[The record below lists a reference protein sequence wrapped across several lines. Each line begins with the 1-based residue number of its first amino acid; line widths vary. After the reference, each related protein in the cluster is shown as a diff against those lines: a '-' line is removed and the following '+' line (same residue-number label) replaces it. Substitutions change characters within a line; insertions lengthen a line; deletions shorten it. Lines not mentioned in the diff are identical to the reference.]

1 MAINYDSGGFI
12 IGERRAKEIADGVN
26 QTNDTT
32 KQILD
37 FLKNTMTELKA
48 TAEERATANQSDL
61 NRQNRHGRSVDASSR
76 EAGAIRQVVDASE
89 SLARATERV
98 RSTTQGLGTE
108 SSGRSGGVSGTRER
122 SEQARERD
130 SKGRFIGA
138 RGAKE
143 TSSHFDFSGKAKDF
157 MSGNGGVDVSGVDP
171 TIDALREVKDIV
183 SPVGR
188 VFGGM
193 GARAIGLF
201 RGRLKKRRGDEL
213 LPKEQVDANK
223 EQQRNDKQRNKLL
236 KRLIDAV
243 RSNSGGGGLGGLLG
257 SRGALGLLGG
267 LGKAGLKR
275 IPLLGALFGGASLA
289 KDWDKL
295 DTAGKGKGI
304 GEVIG
309 TTVGGVL
316 GAFLGPV
323 GAIGGAGLGNYLG
336 GIFGNKVGK
345 WVDELRTADLPTM
358 FKELVK
364 GVLKTNPV
372 TGIPYR
378 LGEKAYSAGQSI
390 RDWFGGGDSSSSGGD
405 IGVASG
411 DIGASSGR
419 FSPLLDTIAR
429 AESKRGA
436 FGTSGY
442 DAIHS
447 GARIKPNKPISQMTL
462 AEVKAYQKK
471 LVDSGHSSS
480 AVGRYQFIKNSEA
493 FSNMA
498 AQAGLKDT
506 DLFDAKAQ
514 DKLAIH
520 YAGGEKQLNEWIR
533 TGNKEALTRKTAQ
546 QWAGMK
552 NINGRGNYDGDG
564 LNKAHGGGIEEM
576 GRVINEINANQYFPK
591 KPLNAAKAK
600 AKEVPLFQRP
610 ANSGMAPIQ
619 VPKVTAELSKIGR
632 NTTAQAKS
640 SAPTDVGI
648 GQTVSDRGLAHI
660 ISGGIGYDRY
670 S

>member
-1 MAINYDSGGFI
+1 MAINYDSSGFI
-12 IGERRAKEIADGVN
+12 IGERRAKELADRVN

-48 TAEERATANQSDL
+48 TAEARAKVNKSDL
-61 NRQNRHGRSVDASSR
+61 DRQNRHGKSVDATNK
-76 EAGAIRQVVDASE
+76 EAVVVRKVVDASE
-89 SLARATERV
+89 SLAKAVEKVKNTA
-98 RSTTQGLGTE
+98 QGLGTE
-108 SSGRSGGVSGTRER
+108 SSGRLGGVSGTRER

-138 RGAKE
+138 AGAKE
-143 TSSHFDFSGKAKDF
+143 SRSFFDFIGKAKDF

-171 TIDALREVKDIV
+171 TIDALREVKDVV

-236 KRLIDAV
+236 KRLIDVV
-243 RSNSGGGGLGGLLG
+243 RANSGGGLSGLLG
-257 SRGALGLLGG
+257 GRGALGG

-275 IPLLGALFGGASLA
+275 LPLLGALFGGASLA
-289 KDWDKL
+289 KDWNGL
-295 DTAGKGKGI
+295 DTAGKGKGL

-323 GAIGGAGLGNYLG
+323 GAIGGAGLGHYLG

-358 FKELVK
+358 FKELIK

-390 RDWFGGGDSSSSGGD
+390 RDWFGGGGDSSSN
-405 IGVASG
+405 SG

-493 FSNMA
+493 FSEMA

-576 GRVINEINANQYFPK
+576 GRVINEINANQYFLK
-591 KPLNAAKAK
+591 KPLNTAKAK
-600 AKEVPLFQRP
+600 AQEVPLFQRP

>member
-48 TAEERATANQSDL
+48 TAEASAKVNKSDL
-61 NRQNRHGRSVDASSR
+61 DRQNRHGKSVDATSK
-76 EAGAIRQVVDASE
+76 EAVAVRKVVDASE
-89 SLARATERV
+89 SLAKAVEKVKNTA
-98 RSTTQGLGTE
+98 QGLGAE
-108 SSGRSGGVSGTRER
+108 SSGRLGGVSGTRER

-138 RGAKE
+138 AGAKE
-143 TSSHFDFSGKAKDF
+143 SRSFFDFIGKAKDF

-171 TIDALREVKDIV
+171 TIDALREVKDVV

-236 KRLIDAV
+236 KRLIDVV
-243 RSNSGGGGLGGLLG
+243 RANSGGGLGDLLGG
-257 SRGALGLLGG
+257 RGALGLLGG

-275 IPLLGALFGGASLA
+275 LPLIGALFGGASLA
-289 KDWDKL
+289 KDWDGL
-295 DTAGKGKGI
+295 DTAGKGKGL

-309 TTVGGVL
+309 MTVGGVL

-323 GAIGGAGLGNYLG
+323 GAIGGAGLGQYLG

-345 WVDELRTADLPTM
+345 WVDELRTADLPTI
-358 FKELVK
+358 FKELIK

-378 LGEKAYSAGQSI
+378 LGENAYGFGQSV
-390 RDWFGGGDSSSSGGD
+390 RNWFGGGDSSSSGDDGGPVTRVGSLSVD
-405 IGVASG
+405 KQKSISRVANNIGVAPNDLASIISFETAG
-411 DIGASSGR
+411 TFSTKSKNPGSSATGLIQFMGKGA
-419 FSPLLDTIAR
+419 T
-429 AESKRGA
+429 KRGGYNDGSYYGMSRDQ
-436 FGTSGY
+436 FGALSFDEQMKYVEKYYKDRGFDGTKKRSLADAYTAVSGY
-442 DAIHS
+442 GYKAGS
-447 GARIKPNKPISQMTL
+447 
-462 AEVKAYQKK
+462 KAYE
-471 LVDSGHSSS
+471 LNR
-480 AVGRYQFIKNSEA
+480 AW
-493 FSNMA
+493 
-498 AQAGLKDT
+498 DT
-506 DLFDAKAQ
+506 DGNGVI
-514 DKLAIH
+514 DK
-520 YAGGEKQLNEWIR
+520 GEAVRAPQFQAHRKKWI
-533 TGNKEALTRKTAQ
+533 KS
-546 QWAGMK
+546 
-552 NINGRGNYDGDG
+552 
-564 LNKAHGGGIEEM
+564 EE
-576 GRVINEINANQYFPK
+576 
-591 KPLNAAKAK
+591 KPLNTAKAK
-600 AKEVPLFQRP
+600 AQEVPLFQRP

-640 SAPTDVGI
+640 SAPTDMGI

-660 ISGGIGYDRY
+660 TSGGIGYDRY

>member
-12 IGERRAKEIADGVN
+12 IGERRTKEIADGVN

-48 TAEERATANQSDL
+48 TAEERAKANKSDL

-98 RSTTQGLGTE
+98 RSATQGLGTE

-138 RGAKE
+138 GGAKE
-143 TSSHFDFSGKAKDF
+143 SSSLFDLGGKAKDF

-171 TIDALREVKDIV
+171 TIDALREVKDVV

-223 EQQRNDKQRNKLL
+223 EQQRNDKQHNKLL
-236 KRLIDAV
+236 KRLIDVV
-243 RSNSGGGGLGGLLG
+243 RANSGGGLGGLLG
-257 SRGALGLLGG
+257 GRGALGLLGG

-275 IPLLGALFGGASLA
+275 LPLLGALFGGASLA

-323 GAIGGAGLGNYLG
+323 GAIGGAGLGHYLG
-336 GIFGNKVGK
+336 GIFGNKMGK

-358 FKELVK
+358 FKELIK

-378 LGEKAYSAGQSI
+378 LGEKAYGFGQSV
-390 RDWFGGGDSSSSGGD
+390 RNWFGGGGD

-411 DIGASSGR
+411 D
-419 FSPLLDTIAR
+419 FSPLLDVIANG
-429 AESKRGA
+429 ESRSGA

-442 DAIHS
+442 DAIYS
-447 GARIKPNKPISQMTL
+447 GAKIKPNKPISQMTV
-462 AEVKAYQKK
+462 AEVKAYQQK
-471 LVDSGHSSS
+471 LVDSGHAST
-480 AVGRYQFIKNSEA
+480 AVGRYQFIRNKGA
-493 FSNMA
+493 FSKMA

-506 DLFDAKAQ
+506 DIFDAKAQ

-520 YAGGEKQLNEWIR
+520 YLGGEKQLNEWIR
-533 TGNKEALTRKTAQ
+533 TGNNKALANKTAQ
-546 QWAGMK
+546 QFASMK
-552 NINGRGNYDGDG
+552 NSSGHGNYDGDG
-564 LNKAHGGGIEEM
+564 LNTAHHGGVDVMRGVSSQI
-576 GRVINEINANQYFPK
+576 RVNKVKPN
-591 KPLNAAKAK
+591 KPLNTAKAK
-600 AKEVPLFQRP
+600 AQEVSLFQRP

-648 GQTVSDRGLAHI
+648 GQAVSDRGLAHI

>member
-37 FLKNTMTELKA
+37 FLKNAMTELKA
-48 TAEERATANQSDL
+48 TAEERAKANKSDL
-61 NRQNRHGRSVDASSR
+61 NRQNRHGRSVDASGR

-98 RSTTQGLGTE
+98 RSATQGLGTE

-143 TSSHFDFSGKAKDF
+143 SRSFFNFIGKAKNF
-157 MSGNGGVDVSGVDP
+157 MSGNSGVDVSGVDP
-171 TIDALREVKDIV
+171 TIDALREVKDVV

-236 KRLIDAV
+236 KRLIDVV
-243 RSNSGGGGLGGLLG
+243 RANSGGGLSGLLG
-257 SRGALGLLGG
+257 GRGALGLLGG

-275 IPLLGALFGGASLA
+275 LPLLGALFGGASLA
-289 KDWDKL
+289 KDWNGL
-295 DTAGKGKGI
+295 DTAGKGKGL

-323 GAIGGAGLGNYLG
+323 GAIGGAGLGHYLG

-345 WVDELRTADLPTM
+345 WVDELRTADLSTM

-364 GVLKTNPV
+364 GVLRTNPV

-378 LGEKAYSAGQSI
+378 LGEKAYGFGQSV
-390 RDWFGGGDSSSSGGD
+390 RNWFGGGDSSSSGGD
-405 IGVASG
+405 GGPVTKIGSLSADKQKTISRVAKNIGVDENDLASIISFETG
-411 DIGASSGR
+411 GMFSTKSKNPGSSATGLIQFMGKGA
-419 FSPLLDTIAR
+419 T
-429 AESKRGA
+429 KRGGYNDGSYYGMSRDQFRA
-436 FGTSGY
+436 LSFDEQMKYVEKYYKDRGFDGTKKRSLADAYTAVSGY
-442 DAIHS
+442 
-447 GARIKPNKPISQMTL
+447 GYKR
-462 AEVKAYQKK
+462 
-471 LVDSGHSSS
+471 G
-480 AVGRYQFIKNSEA
+480 SEA
-493 FSNMA
+493 YELNRA
-498 AQAGLKDT
+498 WDT
-506 DLFDAKAQ
+506 DGNGII
-514 DKLAIH
+514 DK
-520 YAGGEKQLNEWIR
+520 GEAVRAPQFQAHRKKWI
-533 TGNKEALTRKTAQ
+533 KS
-546 QWAGMK
+546 
-552 NINGRGNYDGDG
+552 
-564 LNKAHGGGIEEM
+564 EE
-576 GRVINEINANQYFPK
+576 
-591 KPLNAAKAK
+591 KPLNTAKAK
-600 AKEVPLFQRP
+600 AQEVSLFQRP

-619 VPKVTAELSKIGR
+619 VPKITAELSKIGR

>member
-1 MAINYDSGGFI
+1 MAINFDSGGFI

-48 TAEERATANQSDL
+48 TAEERAKVNKSDL
-61 NRQNRHGRSVDASSR
+61 DRQNRNGKSVDATSKEVVTVR
-76 EAGAIRQVVDASE
+76 KVVDASE
-89 SLARATERV
+89 SLAKSVEKVKNTA
-98 RSTTQGLGTE
+98 QGLGTE
-108 SSGRSGGVSGTRER
+108 PSGRLGGVSGTRER

-130 SKGRFIGA
+130 SKGRFLGA
-138 RGAKE
+138 GGAKE
-143 TSSHFDFSGKAKDF
+143 SRSFFDFIGKAKDF

-171 TIDALREVKDIV
+171 TIDALREVKDVV

-213 LPKEQVDANK
+213 LPKEQIDANK
-223 EQQRNDKQRNKLL
+223 EQQRNDKQRNNLL

-243 RSNSGGGGLGGLLG
+243 RANSGGGLGGLLG
-257 SRGALGLLGG
+257 GRGALGLLGG

-275 IPLLGALFGGASLA
+275 LPLLGALFGGASLA
-289 KDWDKL
+289 KDWNGL
-295 DTAGKGKGI
+295 DTAGKGKGL

-323 GAIGGAGLGNYLG
+323 GAIGGAGLGHYLG

-378 LGEKAYSAGQSI
+378 LGEKAYSFGQSV
-390 RDWFGGGDSSSSGGD
+390 RNWFGGGDSSSGGD
-405 IGVASG
+405 GGPVTKVGSLSADKQKSISRVAKNIGVDENDLASIISFETG
-411 DIGASSGR
+411 GTFNPNIKNPKSSATGLIQFMAGTGGKAGSYYGMSRDQFGALSFDEQMKYVERYYKDRGFDGTKKRS
-419 FSPLLDTIAR
+419 LDDAYTAV
-429 AESKRGA
+429 
-436 FGTSGY
+436 SGY
-442 DAIHS
+442 GYKAGS
-447 GARIKPNKPISQMTL
+447 
-462 AEVKAYQKK
+462 KAYE
-471 LVDSGHSSS
+471 LNR
-480 AVGRYQFIKNSEA
+480 AW
-493 FSNMA
+493 
-498 AQAGLKDT
+498 DT
-506 DLFDAKAQ
+506 DGNGVI
-514 DKLAIH
+514 DK
-520 YAGGEKQLNEWIR
+520 GEAVRAPQFQAHRKKWI
-533 TGNKEALTRKTAQ
+533 KS
-546 QWAGMK
+546 
-552 NINGRGNYDGDG
+552 
-564 LNKAHGGGIEEM
+564 EE
-576 GRVINEINANQYFPK
+576 
-591 KPLNAAKAK
+591 KPLNTAKAK
-600 AKEVPLFQRP
+600 PQEVPLFQRP

-660 ISGGIGYDRY
+660 TSGGIGYDRY
-670 S
+670 SA

>member
-26 QTNDTT
+26 QTNYTT

-48 TAEERATANQSDL
+48 TAEERAKVNKSDL
-61 NRQNRHGRSVDASSR
+61 DRQNRHGKSVDATSK
-76 EAGAIRQVVDASE
+76 EAVTVRKVVDASE
-89 SLARATERV
+89 SLAKAVEKVKNTA
-98 RSTTQGLGTE
+98 QGLGAE
-108 SSGRSGGVSGTRER
+108 PSGRLGGVSGTRER

-138 RGAKE
+138 GGAKE
-143 TSSHFDFSGKAKDF
+143 SRSFFDFIGKAKDF

-171 TIDALREVKDIV
+171 TIDALREVKDVV

-193 GARAIGLF
+193 GTRAIGLF
-201 RGRLKKRRGDEL
+201 RSRLKKRRGDEL
-213 LPKEQVDANK
+213 LPKEQIDANK

-236 KRLIDAV
+236 KRLIDVV
-243 RSNSGGGGLGGLLG
+243 RANSGSGLGGLLG
-257 SRGALGLLGG
+257 GRGALGLLGG
-267 LGKAGLKR
+267 LGKVGLKR
-275 IPLLGALFGGASLA
+275 LPLIGALFGGASLA
-289 KDWDKL
+289 KDWDGL
-295 DTAGKGKGI
+295 DTAGKGKSLGK
-304 GEVIG
+304 VIG

-316 GAFLGPV
+316 GAFIGPAGAV
-323 GAIGGAGLGNYLG
+323 GGGVIGNMLG
-336 GIFGNKVGK
+336 GIFGEKVGV

-378 LGEKAYSAGQSI
+378 LGEKAYGFGQSV
-390 RDWFGGGDSSSSGGD
+390 RNWFGGGDSSSSGDGGPVTKVGSLSAD
-405 IGVASG
+405 KQKTISRVAKNIGVDENDLASIISFETG
-411 DIGASSGR
+411 GTFSTKSKNPGSSATGLIQFMGKGA
-419 FSPLLDTIAR
+419 T
-429 AESKRGA
+429 KRGGYNDGSYYGMSRNQ
-436 FGTSGY
+436 FSSLSFDEQMKYVEKYYKDRGFDGTKKRSLADAYTAVSGY
-442 DAIHS
+442 GYKSGSDAYELNR
-447 GARIKPNKPISQMTL
+447 AW
-462 AEVKAYQKK
+462 
-471 LVDSGHSSS
+471 
-480 AVGRYQFIKNSEA
+480 
-493 FSNMA
+493 
-498 AQAGLKDT
+498 DT
-506 DLFDAKAQ
+506 DGNGVI
-514 DKLAIH
+514 DK
-520 YAGGEKQLNEWIR
+520 GEAVRAPQFQAHRKKWI
-533 TGNKEALTRKTAQ
+533 KSAE
-546 QWAGMK
+546 
-552 NINGRGNYDGDG
+552 
-564 LNKAHGGGIEEM
+564 
-576 GRVINEINANQYFPK
+576 
-591 KPLNAAKAK
+591 KPLNTAK
-600 AKEVPLFQRP
+600 AKEISLFQRP
-610 ANSGMAPIQ
+610 ANSGIAPIQ

>member
-1 MAINYDSGGFI
+1 MAINFDSGGFI

-48 TAEERATANQSDL
+48 TAEERAKVNKSDL
-61 NRQNRHGRSVDASSR
+61 DRQNRHGKSVDATSK
-76 EAGAIRQVVDASE
+76 EAVAVRKVVDASE
-89 SLARATERV
+89 SLAKAVEKVKNTA
-98 RSTTQGLGTE
+98 QGLGTE
-108 SSGRSGGVSGTRER
+108 PSVRLGGVSGTRER

-138 RGAKE
+138 GGAKE
-143 TSSHFDFSGKAKDF
+143 SSSFFDFIGKAKDF

-171 TIDALREVKDIV
+171 TIDALREVKDVV

-223 EQQRNDKQRNKLL
+223 EQQRNDKQRNNLL

-243 RSNSGGGGLGGLLG
+243 RANSGGGLGGLLG
-257 SRGALGLLGG
+257 GRGALGLLGG

-275 IPLLGALFGGASLA
+275 LPLIGALFGGASLA
-289 KDWDKL
+289 KDWNGL
-295 DTAGKGKGI
+295 DTAGKGKGL

-323 GAIGGAGLGNYLG
+323 GAIGGAGLGHYLG

-378 LGEKAYSAGQSI
+378 LGEKAYGFGQSV
-390 RDWFGGGDSSSSGGD
+390 RNWFGGGDSSSGGD
-405 IGVASG
+405 GGPVTKVGSLSADKQKSISRVAKNIGVDENDLASIISFETAG
-411 DIGASSGR
+411 TFNPKIKNPKSSATGLIQFMAGTGGKAGSYYGMSR
-419 FSPLLDTIAR
+419 DQFSSLSFDEQMKYVERYYKDRGFDGTK
-429 AESKRGA
+429 KRSLA
-436 FGTSGY
+436 DAYTAVSGY
-442 DAIHS
+442 
-447 GARIKPNKPISQMTL
+447 GY
-462 AEVKAYQKK
+462 KAGSKEYE
-471 LVDSGHSSS
+471 LNR
-480 AVGRYQFIKNSEA
+480 AW
-493 FSNMA
+493 
-498 AQAGLKDT
+498 DT
-506 DLFDAKAQ
+506 DGNGVI
-514 DKLAIH
+514 DK
-520 YAGGEKQLNEWIR
+520 GEAVRAPKFQAHRKKWI
-533 TGNKEALTRKTAQ
+533 KS
-546 QWAGMK
+546 
-552 NINGRGNYDGDG
+552 
-564 LNKAHGGGIEEM
+564 EE
-576 GRVINEINANQYFPK
+576 
-591 KPLNAAKAK
+591 KPLNTAKAK
-600 AKEVPLFQRP
+600 AQEVPLFQRP
-610 ANSGMAPIQ
+610 ANSSMAPIQ

-660 ISGGIGYDRY
+660 TSGGIGYDRY
-670 S
+670 SA

>member
-12 IGERRAKEIADGVN
+12 IGDRRAKEIADGVN

-32 KQILD
+32 KKILD

-48 TAEERATANQSDL
+48 TAEERAKANKFDL
-61 NRQNRHGRSVDASSR
+61 DRQNRHGKSVDATSK
-76 EAGAIRQVVDASE
+76 EAVAVRKVVDASE
-89 SLARATERV
+89 SLAKSVKKVKNTA
-98 RSTTQGLGTE
+98 QGLGTD

-138 RGAKE
+138 RRAKE
-143 TSSHFDFSGKAKDF
+143 ISSHFDFSGKAKDLI
-157 MSGNGGVDVSGVDP
+157 SGNGGVDVSGVDP

-236 KRLIDAV
+236 KRLIDVV
-243 RSNSGGGGLGGLLG
+243 RANSGSGLGGLLG
-257 SRGALGLLGG
+257 GRGALGLLGG

-275 IPLLGALFGGASLA
+275 LPLLGALFGGASLA

-316 GAFLGPV
+316 GAFLGPL
-323 GAIGGAGLGNYLG
+323 GAIGGAGLGQYLG

-358 FKELVK
+358 FKELIK
-364 GVLKTNPV
+364 GVLKSNPV

-378 LGEKAYSAGQSI
+378 LGEKAYGFGQSV
-390 RDWFGGGDSSSSGGD
+390 RNWFGGGDSSSSGGD
-405 IGVASG
+405 GGPVTRVSSLSADKQKSISRVANNIGVAPDDLASIISFETAGTFSTKSKNSG
-411 DIGASSGR
+411 SSATGLIQFMGKGA
-419 FSPLLDTIAR
+419 T
-429 AESKRGA
+429 KRGGYNDGSYYGMSRDQ
-436 FGTSGY
+436 FGALSFDEQMKYVEKYYKDRGFDGTKKRSLADAYTAVSGY
-442 DAIHS
+442 GYKAGS
-447 GARIKPNKPISQMTL
+447 
-462 AEVKAYQKK
+462 KAYE
-471 LVDSGHSSS
+471 LNR
-480 AVGRYQFIKNSEA
+480 AW
-493 FSNMA
+493 
-498 AQAGLKDT
+498 DT
-506 DLFDAKAQ
+506 DGNGVI
-514 DKLAIH
+514 DK
-520 YAGGEKQLNEWIR
+520 GEAVRAPQFQAHRKKWIKS
-533 TGNKEALTRKTAQ
+533 KE
-546 QWAGMK
+546 
-552 NINGRGNYDGDG
+552 
-564 LNKAHGGGIEEM
+564 
-576 GRVINEINANQYFPK
+576 
-591 KPLNAAKAK
+591 KPLNTAKANTK
-600 AKEVPLFQRP
+600 AQEVPLFQRP

>member
-48 TAEERATANQSDL
+48 TAEASAKVNKSDL
-61 NRQNRHGRSVDASSR
+61 DRQNRHGKSVDATSK
-76 EAGAIRQVVDASE
+76 EAVAVRKVVDASE
-89 SLARATERV
+89 SLAKAVEKVKNTA
-98 RSTTQGLGTE
+98 QGLGAE
-108 SSGRSGGVSGTRER
+108 SSGRLGGVSGTRER

-138 RGAKE
+138 AGAKE
-143 TSSHFDFSGKAKDF
+143 SRSFFDFIGKAKDF

-171 TIDALREVKDIV
+171 TIDALREVKDVV

-236 KRLIDAV
+236 KRLIDVV
-243 RSNSGGGGLGGLLG
+243 RANSGGGLGDLLGG
-257 SRGALGLLGG
+257 RGALGLLGG

-275 IPLLGALFGGASLA
+275 LPLIGALFGGASLA
-289 KDWDKL
+289 KDWDGL
-295 DTAGKGKGI
+295 DTAGKGKGL

-309 TTVGGVL
+309 MTVGGVL

-323 GAIGGAGLGNYLG
+323 GAIGGAGLGQYLG

-345 WVDELRTADLPTM
+345 WVDELRTADLPTI
-358 FKELVK
+358 FKELIK

-378 LGEKAYSAGQSI
+378 LGENAYGFGQSV
-390 RDWFGGGDSSSSGGD
+390 RNWFGGGDSSSSGDDGGPVTRVGSLSVD
-405 IGVASG
+405 KQKSISRVANNIGVAPNDLASIISFETAG
-411 DIGASSGR
+411 TFSTKSKNPGSSATGLIQFMGKGA
-419 FSPLLDTIAR
+419 T
-429 AESKRGA
+429 KRGGYNDGSYYGMSRDQ
-436 FGTSGY
+436 FGALSFDEQMKYVEKYYKDRGFDGTKKRSLADAYTAVSGY
-442 DAIHS
+442 RYKAGS
-447 GARIKPNKPISQMTL
+447 
-462 AEVKAYQKK
+462 KAYE
-471 LVDSGHSSS
+471 LNR
-480 AVGRYQFIKNSEA
+480 AW
-493 FSNMA
+493 
-498 AQAGLKDT
+498 DT
-506 DLFDAKAQ
+506 DGNGVI
-514 DKLAIH
+514 DK
-520 YAGGEKQLNEWIR
+520 GEAVRAPQFQAHRKKWI
-533 TGNKEALTRKTAQ
+533 KS
-546 QWAGMK
+546 
-552 NINGRGNYDGDG
+552 
-564 LNKAHGGGIEEM
+564 EE
-576 GRVINEINANQYFPK
+576 
-591 KPLNAAKAK
+591 KPLNTAKAK
-600 AKEVPLFQRP
+600 AQEVPLFQRP

-640 SAPTDVGI
+640 SAPTDMGI

-660 ISGGIGYDRY
+660 TSGGIGYDRY

>member
-48 TAEERATANQSDL
+48 TAEELAKVNKSDL
-61 NRQNRHGRSVDASSR
+61 DRQNRHGKSVDATSK
-76 EAGAIRQVVDASE
+76 EAVAVRKVVDASE
-89 SLARATERV
+89 SLAKAVEKVKNTA
-98 RSTTQGLGTE
+98 QGLGTE
-108 SSGRSGGVSGTRER
+108 PSGRLGGVSGTRER

-130 SKGRFIGA
+130 SKGRFLSAG
-138 RGAKE
+138 GAKE
-143 TSSHFDFSGKAKDF
+143 SRSFFDFIGKAKDF

-171 TIDALREVKDIV
+171 TIDALREVKDVV

-223 EQQRNDKQRNKLL
+223 EQHRNDKQRNNLL

-243 RSNSGGGGLGGLLG
+243 RANSGGGLGGLLG
-257 SRGALGLLGG
+257 GRGALGLLGG

-275 IPLLGALFGGASLA
+275 LPLLGALFGGASLA
-289 KDWDKL
+289 KDWNGL
-295 DTAGKGKGI
+295 DTAGKGKGL

-323 GAIGGAGLGNYLG
+323 GAIGGAGLGHYLG

-378 LGEKAYSAGQSI
+378 LGEKAYGFGQSV
-390 RDWFGGGDSSSSGGD
+390 RNWFGGGDSSSGGD
-405 IGVASG
+405 GGPVTKVGSLSADKQKSISRVAKNIGVDENDLAS
-411 DIGASSGR
+411 IISFETA
-419 FSPLLDTIAR
+419 
-429 AESKRGA
+429 
-436 FGTSGY
+436 GTFNPK
-442 DAIHS
+442 
-447 GARIKPNKPISQMTL
+447 IKNPK
-462 AEVKAYQKK
+462 
-471 LVDSGHSSS
+471 SS
-480 AVGRYQFIKNSEA
+480 ATGLIQFMAGTGGKAGSYYGMSRDQFSSLSFDEQMKYVERYYKDRGFDGTKKRSLA
-493 FSNMA
+493 DA
-498 AQAGLKDT
+498 YTAVAGYGYKAGSSAYENNKVWDT
-506 DLFDAKAQ
+506 DGNGVI
-514 DKLAIH
+514 DK
-520 YAGGEKQLNEWIR
+520 GEAVRAPQFQAHRKKWI
-533 TGNKEALTRKTAQ
+533 KS
-546 QWAGMK
+546 
-552 NINGRGNYDGDG
+552 
-564 LNKAHGGGIEEM
+564 EE
-576 GRVINEINANQYFPK
+576 
-591 KPLNAAKAK
+591 KPLNTAKAK
-600 AKEVPLFQRP
+600 AQEVPLFQRP

-660 ISGGIGYDRY
+660 TSGGIGYDRY
-670 S
+670 SA

>member
-1 MAINYDSGGFI
+1 MAINYDLGGFI

-48 TAEERATANQSDL
+48 TAEASAKVNKSDL
-61 NRQNRHGRSVDASSR
+61 DRQNRHGKSVDATSK
-76 EAGAIRQVVDASE
+76 EAVAVRKVVDASE
-89 SLARATERV
+89 SLAKAVEKVKNTA
-98 RSTTQGLGTE
+98 QGLGAE
-108 SSGRSGGVSGTRER
+108 SSGRLGGVSGTRER

-138 RGAKE
+138 AGAKE
-143 TSSHFDFSGKAKDF
+143 SRSFFDFIGKAKDF

-171 TIDALREVKDIV
+171 TIDALREVKDVV

-236 KRLIDAV
+236 KRLIDVVQA
-243 RSNSGGGGLGGLLG
+243 NSGGGLGDLLGG
-257 SRGALGLLGG
+257 RGALGLLGG

-275 IPLLGALFGGASLA
+275 LPLIGALFGGASLA
-289 KDWDKL
+289 KDWDGL
-295 DTAGKGKGI
+295 DTAGKGKGL

-309 TTVGGVL
+309 MTVGGVL

-323 GAIGGAGLGNYLG
+323 GAIGGAGLGQYLG

-345 WVDELRTADLPTM
+345 WVDELRTADLPTI
-358 FKELVK
+358 FKELIK
-364 GVLKTNPV
+364 GVLQTNPV

-378 LGEKAYSAGQSI
+378 LGENAYGFGQSV
-390 RDWFGGGDSSSSGGD
+390 RNWFGGGDSSSSGDDGGPVTRVGSLSVD
-405 IGVASG
+405 KQKSISRVANNIGVAPNDLASIISFETAG
-411 DIGASSGR
+411 TFSTKSKNPGSSATGLIQFMGKGA
-419 FSPLLDTIAR
+419 T
-429 AESKRGA
+429 KRGGYNDGSYYGMSRDQ
-436 FGTSGY
+436 FGALSFDEQMKFVEKYYKDRGFDGTKKRSLADAYTAVSGY
-442 DAIHS
+442 GYKAGS
-447 GARIKPNKPISQMTL
+447 
-462 AEVKAYQKK
+462 KAYE
-471 LVDSGHSSS
+471 LNR
-480 AVGRYQFIKNSEA
+480 AW
-493 FSNMA
+493 
-498 AQAGLKDT
+498 DT
-506 DLFDAKAQ
+506 DGNGVI
-514 DKLAIH
+514 DK
-520 YAGGEKQLNEWIR
+520 GEAVRAPQFQAHRKKWI
-533 TGNKEALTRKTAQ
+533 KS
-546 QWAGMK
+546 
-552 NINGRGNYDGDG
+552 
-564 LNKAHGGGIEEM
+564 EE
-576 GRVINEINANQYFPK
+576 
-591 KPLNAAKAK
+591 KPLNTAKAK
-600 AKEVPLFQRP
+600 AQEVPLFQRP

-660 ISGGIGYDRY
+660 TSGGIGYDRY

>member
-48 TAEERATANQSDL
+48 TAEASAKVNKSDL
-61 NRQNRHGRSVDASSR
+61 DRQNRHGKSVDATSK
-76 EAGAIRQVVDASE
+76 EAVAVRKVVDASE
-89 SLARATERV
+89 SLAKAVEKVKNTA
-98 RSTTQGLGTE
+98 QGLSAE
-108 SSGRSGGVSGTRER
+108 SSGRLGGVSGTRER

-138 RGAKE
+138 AGAKE
-143 TSSHFDFSGKAKDF
+143 SRSFFDFIGKAKDF

-171 TIDALREVKDIV
+171 TIDALREVKDVV

-236 KRLIDAV
+236 KRLIDVV
-243 RSNSGGGGLGGLLG
+243 RANSGGGLGDLLGG
-257 SRGALGLLGG
+257 RGALGLLGG

-275 IPLLGALFGGASLA
+275 LPLIGALFGGASLA
-289 KDWDKL
+289 KDWDGL
-295 DTAGKGKGI
+295 DTAGKGKGL

-309 TTVGGVL
+309 MTVGGVL

-323 GAIGGAGLGNYLG
+323 GAIGGAGLGQYLG

-345 WVDELRTADLPTM
+345 WVDELRTADLPTI
-358 FKELVK
+358 FKELIK

-378 LGEKAYSAGQSI
+378 LGENAYGFGQSV
-390 RDWFGGGDSSSSGGD
+390 RNWFGGGDSSSSGDDGGPVTRVGSLSVD
-405 IGVASG
+405 KQKSISRVANNIGVAPNDLASIISFETAG
-411 DIGASSGR
+411 TFSTKSKNPGSSATGLIQFMGKGA
-419 FSPLLDTIAR
+419 T
-429 AESKRGA
+429 KRGGYNDGSYYGMSRDQ
-436 FGTSGY
+436 FGALSFDEQMKYVEKYYKDRGFDGTKKRSLADAYTAVSGY
-442 DAIHS
+442 GYKAGS
-447 GARIKPNKPISQMTL
+447 
-462 AEVKAYQKK
+462 KAYE
-471 LVDSGHSSS
+471 LNR
-480 AVGRYQFIKNSEA
+480 AW
-493 FSNMA
+493 
-498 AQAGLKDT
+498 DT
-506 DLFDAKAQ
+506 DGNGVI
-514 DKLAIH
+514 DK
-520 YAGGEKQLNEWIR
+520 GEAVRAPQFQAHRKKWI
-533 TGNKEALTRKTAQ
+533 KS
-546 QWAGMK
+546 
-552 NINGRGNYDGDG
+552 
-564 LNKAHGGGIEEM
+564 EE
-576 GRVINEINANQYFPK
+576 
-591 KPLNAAKAK
+591 KPLNTAKAK
-600 AKEVPLFQRP
+600 AQEVPLFQRP

-640 SAPTDVGI
+640 SAPTDMGI

-660 ISGGIGYDRY
+660 TSGGIGYDRY

>member
-1 MAINYDSGGFI
+1 MAINYDLGGFI

-48 TAEERATANQSDL
+48 TAEASAKVNKSDL
-61 NRQNRHGRSVDASSR
+61 DRQNRHGKSVDATSK
-76 EAGAIRQVVDASE
+76 EAVAVRKVVDASE
-89 SLARATERV
+89 SLAKAVEKVKNTA
-98 RSTTQGLGTE
+98 QGLGAE
-108 SSGRSGGVSGTRER
+108 SSGRLGGVSGTRER

-138 RGAKE
+138 AGAKE
-143 TSSHFDFSGKAKDF
+143 SRSFFDFIGKAKDF

-171 TIDALREVKDIV
+171 TIDALREVKDVV

-236 KRLIDAV
+236 KRLIDVVQA
-243 RSNSGGGGLGGLLG
+243 NSGGGLGDLLGG
-257 SRGALGLLGG
+257 RGALGLLGG

-275 IPLLGALFGGASLA
+275 LPLIGALFGGASLA
-289 KDWDKL
+289 KDWDGL
-295 DTAGKGKGI
+295 DTAGKGKGL

-309 TTVGGVL
+309 MTVGGVL

-323 GAIGGAGLGNYLG
+323 GAIGGAGLGQYLG

-345 WVDELRTADLPTM
+345 WVDELRTADLPTI
-358 FKELVK
+358 FKELIK
-364 GVLKTNPV
+364 GVLQTNPV

-378 LGEKAYSAGQSI
+378 LGENAYGFGQSV
-390 RDWFGGGDSSSSGGD
+390 RNWFGGGDSSSSGDDGGPVTRVGSLSVD
-405 IGVASG
+405 KQKSISRVANNIGVAPNDLASIISFETAG
-411 DIGASSGR
+411 TFSTKSKNPGSSATGLIQFMGKGA
-419 FSPLLDTIAR
+419 T
-429 AESKRGA
+429 KRGGYNDGSYYGMSRDQ
-436 FGTSGY
+436 FGALSFDEQMKYVEKYYKDRGFDGTKKRSLADAYTAVSGY
-442 DAIHS
+442 GYKAGS
-447 GARIKPNKPISQMTL
+447 
-462 AEVKAYQKK
+462 KAYE
-471 LVDSGHSSS
+471 LNR
-480 AVGRYQFIKNSEA
+480 AW
-493 FSNMA
+493 
-498 AQAGLKDT
+498 DT
-506 DLFDAKAQ
+506 DGNGVI
-514 DKLAIH
+514 DK
-520 YAGGEKQLNEWIR
+520 GEAVRAPQFQAHRKKWI
-533 TGNKEALTRKTAQ
+533 KS
-546 QWAGMK
+546 
-552 NINGRGNYDGDG
+552 
-564 LNKAHGGGIEEM
+564 EE
-576 GRVINEINANQYFPK
+576 
-591 KPLNAAKAK
+591 KPLNTAKAK
-600 AKEVPLFQRP
+600 AQEVPLFQRP

-660 ISGGIGYDRY
+660 TSGGIGYDRY

>member
-48 TAEERATANQSDL
+48 TAEERAKVNKSDL
-61 NRQNRHGRSVDASSR
+61 DRQNRHGKSVDATSK
-76 EAGAIRQVVDASE
+76 EAVAVRKVVDASE
-89 SLARATERV
+89 SLAKAVEKVKNTA
-98 RSTTQGLGTE
+98 QGLGTE
-108 SSGRSGGVSGTRER
+108 PSGPLGGVSGTRER

-130 SKGRFIGA
+130 SKGRFLGA
-138 RGAKE
+138 GGAKE
-143 TSSHFDFSGKAKDF
+143 SRSFFDFIGKAKDF

-171 TIDALREVKDIV
+171 TIDALREVKDVV

-223 EQQRNDKQRNKLL
+223 EQQRNDKQRNNLL

-243 RSNSGGGGLGGLLG
+243 RAKSGGGLGGLLG
-257 SRGALGLLGG
+257 GRGALGLLGG

-275 IPLLGALFGGASLA
+275 LPLLGALFGGASLA
-289 KDWDKL
+289 KDWNGL
-295 DTAGKGKGI
+295 DTAGKGKGL

-323 GAIGGAGLGNYLG
+323 GAIGGAGLGHYLG

-378 LGEKAYSAGQSI
+378 LGEKAYSFGQSV
-390 RDWFGGGDSSSSGGD
+390 RNWFGGGDSSSGGD
-405 IGVASG
+405 GGDGGPVTKIGSLSADKQKTISRVAKNIGVDENDLASIISFETG
-411 DIGASSGR
+411 GTFSTKSKNPGSSATGLIQFMGKGA
-419 FSPLLDTIAR
+419 T
-429 AESKRGA
+429 KRGGYNDGSYYGMSRNQ
-436 FGTSGY
+436 FSSLSFDEQMKYVEKYYKDRGFDGTKKRSLADAYTAVSGY
-442 DAIHS
+442 
-447 GARIKPNKPISQMTL
+447 GYKR
-462 AEVKAYQKK
+462 
-471 LVDSGHSSS
+471 G
-480 AVGRYQFIKNSEA
+480 SEA
-493 FSNMA
+493 YELNRA
-498 AQAGLKDT
+498 WDT
-506 DLFDAKAQ
+506 DGNGII
-514 DKLAIH
+514 DK
-520 YAGGEKQLNEWIR
+520 GEAVRAPQFQAHRKKWI
-533 TGNKEALTRKTAQ
+533 KSAE
-546 QWAGMK
+546 
-552 NINGRGNYDGDG
+552 
-564 LNKAHGGGIEEM
+564 
-576 GRVINEINANQYFPK
+576 
-591 KPLNAAKAK
+591 KPLNTAKAK
-600 AKEVPLFQRP
+600 AQEVSLFQRP
-610 ANSGMAPIQ
+610 ANIGIAPIQ
-619 VPKVTAELSKIGR
+619 VPKVTAELAKIGR

-640 SAPTDVGI
+640 STPTDVGI

-660 ISGGIGYDRY
+660 ISGGIGYNRY

>member
-1 MAINYDSGGFI
+1 MAINYDSSGFI
-12 IGERRAKEIADGVN
+12 IGERRAKELADRVN

-48 TAEERATANQSDL
+48 TAEARAKVNKSDL
-61 NRQNRHGRSVDASSR
+61 DRQNRHGKSVDATNK
-76 EAGAIRQVVDASE
+76 EAVVVRKVVDASE
-89 SLARATERV
+89 SLAKAVEKVKNTA
-98 RSTTQGLGTE
+98 QGLGTE
-108 SSGRSGGVSGTRER
+108 SSGRLGGVSGTRER

-138 RGAKE
+138 GGAKE
-143 TSSHFDFSGKAKDF
+143 SRSFFDFIGKAKDF

-171 TIDALREVKDIV
+171 TIDALREVKDVV

-236 KRLIDAV
+236 KRLIDVV
-243 RSNSGGGGLGGLLG
+243 RANSGGGLSGLLG
-257 SRGALGLLGG
+257 GRGALGLLGG

-275 IPLLGALFGGASLA
+275 LPLLGALFGGASLA
-289 KDWDKL
+289 KDWNGL
-295 DTAGKGKGI
+295 DTAGKGKGL

-323 GAIGGAGLGNYLG
+323 GAIGGAGLGHYLG

-345 WVDELRTADLPTM
+345 WVDELRTADLSTM

-364 GVLKTNPV
+364 GVLRTNPV

-378 LGEKAYSAGQSI
+378 LGEKAYGFGQSV
-390 RDWFGGGDSSSSGGD
+390 RNWFGGGDSSSSGGD
-405 IGVASG
+405 GGPVTKIGSLSADKQKTISRVAKNIGVDENDLASIISFETG
-411 DIGASSGR
+411 GMFSTKSKNPGSSATGLIQFMGKGA
-419 FSPLLDTIAR
+419 T
-429 AESKRGA
+429 KRGGYNDGSYYGMSRDQFRA
-436 FGTSGY
+436 LSFDEQMKYVEKYYKDRGFDGTKKRSLADAYTAVSGY
-442 DAIHS
+442 
-447 GARIKPNKPISQMTL
+447 GYKR
-462 AEVKAYQKK
+462 
-471 LVDSGHSSS
+471 G
-480 AVGRYQFIKNSEA
+480 SEA
-493 FSNMA
+493 YELNRA
-498 AQAGLKDT
+498 WDT
-506 DLFDAKAQ
+506 DGNGII
-514 DKLAIH
+514 DK
-520 YAGGEKQLNEWIR
+520 GEAVRAPQFQAHRKKWI
-533 TGNKEALTRKTAQ
+533 KS
-546 QWAGMK
+546 
-552 NINGRGNYDGDG
+552 
-564 LNKAHGGGIEEM
+564 EE
-576 GRVINEINANQYFPK
+576 
-591 KPLNAAKAK
+591 KPLNTAKAK
-600 AKEVPLFQRP
+600 AQEVSLFQRP

-619 VPKVTAELSKIGR
+619 VPKITAELSKIGR

>member
-1 MAINYDSGGFI
+1 MAINFDSGGFI

-48 TAEERATANQSDL
+48 TAEERAKANKSDL
-61 NRQNRHGRSVDASSR
+61 NRQNRHGRSVDASGR

-98 RSTTQGLGTE
+98 RSATQGLGTE
-108 SSGRSGGVSGTRER
+108 SLGQSGGVSGTRER

-138 RGAKE
+138 GGAKE
-143 TSSHFDFSGKAKDF
+143 SRSFFDFIGKAKDF

-171 TIDALREVKDIV
+171 TIDALREVKDVV

-213 LPKEQVDANK
+213 LPKEQIDANK
-223 EQQRNDKQRNKLL
+223 EQQRNDKQRNNLL

-243 RSNSGGGGLGGLLG
+243 RANSGGGLGGLLG
-257 SRGALGLLGG
+257 GRGALGLLGG

-275 IPLLGALFGGASLA
+275 LPLLGALFGGASLA
-289 KDWDKL
+289 KDWNGL
-295 DTAGKGKGI
+295 DTAGKGKGL

-309 TTVGGVL
+309 TTVGSVL

-323 GAIGGAGLGNYLG
+323 GAIGGAGLGHYLG

-378 LGEKAYSAGQSI
+378 LGEKAYGFGQSV
-390 RDWFGGGDSSSSGGD
+390 RNRFGGGGD
-405 IGVASG
+405 VGQASG
-411 DIGASSGR
+411 DFA
-419 FSPLLDTIAR
+419 PLLDVIANG
-429 AESKRGA
+429 ESRSGA

-442 DAIHS
+442 DAIYS
-447 GARIKPNKPISQMTL
+447 GAKIKPNKPISQMTV
-462 AEVKAYQKK
+462 AEVKAYQQK
-471 LVDSGHSSS
+471 LVDSGHAST
-480 AVGRYQFIKNSEA
+480 AVGRYQFIRNKGA
-493 FSNMA
+493 FSKMA

-506 DLFDAKAQ
+506 DIFDAKAQ

-520 YAGGEKQLNEWIR
+520 YLGGEKQLNEWIR
-533 TGNKEALTRKTAQ
+533 TGNNKALANKTAQ
-546 QWAGMK
+546 QFASMK
-552 NINGRGNYDGDG
+552 NSSGRGNYDGDG
-564 LNKAHGGGIEEM
+564 LNTARHGGVDVMRGVSGQI
-576 GRVINEINANQYFPK
+576 RVNK
-591 KPLNAAKAK
+591 VKPNKSLNNAKAK
-600 AKEVPLFQRP
+600 AQEVPLFQRP

-660 ISGGIGYDRY
+660 TSGGIGYDRY
-670 S
+670 SA

>member
-48 TAEERATANQSDL
+48 TAEERAKANKSDL

-98 RSTTQGLGTE
+98 RSATQGLGTE

-138 RGAKE
+138 GGAKE
-143 TSSHFDFSGKAKDF
+143 SSSLFDLGGKAKDF

-171 TIDALREVKDIV
+171 TIDALREVKDVV

-223 EQQRNDKQRNKLL
+223 EQQRNDKQHNKLL
-236 KRLIDAV
+236 KRLIDVV
-243 RSNSGGGGLGGLLG
+243 RANSGGGLGGLLG
-257 SRGALGLLGG
+257 GRGALGLLGG

-275 IPLLGALFGGASLA
+275 LPLLGALFGGASLA

-323 GAIGGAGLGNYLG
+323 GAIGGAGLGHYLG
-336 GIFGNKVGK
+336 GIFGNKMGK

-358 FKELVK
+358 FKELIK

-378 LGEKAYSAGQSI
+378 LGEKAYGFGQSV
-390 RDWFGGGDSSSSGGD
+390 RNWFGGGGD

-411 DIGASSGR
+411 D
-419 FSPLLDTIAR
+419 FSPLLDVIANG
-429 AESKRGA
+429 ESRSGA

-442 DAIHS
+442 DAIYS
-447 GARIKPNKPISQMTL
+447 GAKIKPNKPISQMTV
-462 AEVKAYQKK
+462 AEVKAYQQK
-471 LVDSGHSSS
+471 LVDSGHAST
-480 AVGRYQFIKNSEA
+480 AVGRYQFIRNKGA
-493 FSNMA
+493 FSKMA

-506 DLFDAKAQ
+506 DIFDAKAQ

-520 YAGGEKQLNEWIR
+520 YLGGEKQLNEWIR
-533 TGNKEALTRKTAQ
+533 TGNNKALANKTAQ
-546 QWAGMK
+546 QFASMK
-552 NINGRGNYDGDG
+552 NSSGHGNYDGDG
-564 LNKAHGGGIEEM
+564 LNTAHHGGVDVMRGVSSQI
-576 GRVINEINANQYFPK
+576 RVNKVKPN
-591 KPLNAAKAK
+591 KPLNTAKAK
-600 AKEVPLFQRP
+600 AQEVSLFQRP

-648 GQTVSDRGLAHI
+648 GQAVSDRGLAHI